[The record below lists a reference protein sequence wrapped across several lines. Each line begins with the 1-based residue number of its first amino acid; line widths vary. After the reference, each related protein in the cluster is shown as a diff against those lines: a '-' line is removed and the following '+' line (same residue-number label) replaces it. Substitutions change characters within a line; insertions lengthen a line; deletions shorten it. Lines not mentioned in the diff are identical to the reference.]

1 MNQTELIE
9 SIKENKQEIMLGL
22 VIGLVLSILV
32 LSCFAAYN
40 YGIITCC
47 ERNGGLMALDT
58 GICVYPM
65 GQHFKTL
72 GGNYELE
79 PGLPR

>member
-9 SIKENKQEIMLGL
+9 SIKENSRELY
-22 VIGLVLSILV
+22 IGLIAGLIMVILV
-32 LSCFAAYN
+32 LSCWAAYN

-47 ERNGGLMALDT
+47 ERNGGLVALDT
-58 GICVYPM
+58 GECVYPM
-65 GQHFKTL
+65 GQHFRNL

-79 PGLPR
+79 PNLQG